1 MADMLSLNDC
11 CSQNLNHV
19 VCLRVINIDDLHDD
33 VGWRQTPPCRFPAA
47 AKTSQ
52 LGFTIDF

>member
-33 VGWRQTPPCRFPAA
+33 VVGDKRRRAA
-47 AKTSQ
+47 SRRLQ
-52 LGFTIDF
+52 RLPN